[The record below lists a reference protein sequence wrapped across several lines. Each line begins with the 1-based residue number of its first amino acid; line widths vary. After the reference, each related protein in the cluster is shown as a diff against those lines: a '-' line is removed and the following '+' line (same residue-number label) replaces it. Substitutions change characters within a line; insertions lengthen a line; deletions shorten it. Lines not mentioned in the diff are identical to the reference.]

1 MEISA
6 ITGSI
11 GVQSLVSKRGAEI
24 ISTRVIEARDIDG
37 DSRLNADELG
47 SQSGVLSKVDS
58 NGDDFADQ
66 QELFTALTKRLEEK
80 NNVTIEISLN
90 IHVIK
95 ANLGSLLANVLDR
108 ADSGTLTDLLNED
121 TILAEDN
128 KVNPDVSE
136 RYINALIT
144 AGIDDGGV
152 FGGIGGL
159 TTSTG
164 VSDSLNPLSTAQT
177 DGRQLLLNL
186 LIEELNTP
194 RDEATA
200 ILTTLQ
206 SQPFQAV
213 A

>member
-11 GVQSLVSKRGAEI
+11 GVQSLVSKRSAEI

-95 ANLGSLLANVLDR
+95 ANLGSLLTNVLDR

-186 LIEELNTP
+186 LIEEMDTP

>member
-1 MEISA
+1 MEITA
-6 ITGSI
+6 ITGSFS
-11 GVQSLVSKRGAEI
+11 VQSPVSQRSAEI
-24 ISTRVIEARDIDG
+24 ISTRVIETRDIDG

-152 FGGIGGL
+152 FGGTGGL

-194 RDEATA
+194 PDEATA